1 MYLHDGYAK
10 KKIHV
15 PQIEP
20 MSLLWWFS
28 VFDVETAAQSV
39 SDALSA
45 IQRHPELINVQNGSG
60 WTALRLVTSVWS
72 LEDALVLVPALLQ
85 AGARS
90 SIAAHKGDIAP
101 VHAAA
106 REGKLQILRLFLAND
121 RTCAE
126 LATSEGLRPIHYACG
141 YRHMDIVTFL
151 VDQRVDVHA
160 RTHDGN
166 NCLHYCGALSWKQG
180 FDFMDLQGV
189 DGHVRNDRGFTA
201 WGKLYRDEI
210 QAAAGLLRQQRQH
223 VLSPIDAIRV
233 LQLKPNGSEQELLDE
248 MTEQRREEW
257 EQQHIVFAEAF
268 RSFRAGNSGRSPQPR
283 PQHAG
288 PEQADPE
295 FRTETRTF

>member
-1 MYLHDGYAK
+1 
-10 KKIHV
+10 
-15 PQIEP
+15 

-45 IQRHPELINVQNGSG
+45 IQRHPELINGQNESG
-60 WTALRLVTSVWS
+60 WTALRLVTSVWG

-85 AGARS
+85 AGA
-90 SIAAHKGDIAP
+90 ICIIPAHKGRVAP

-121 RTCAE
+121 PSSAE
-126 LATSEGLRPIHYACG
+126 LATSEGLRPIHYACE

-160 RTHDGN
+160 LTRDGN
-166 NCLHYCGALSWKQG
+166 NCLHYCGAVSWTQG
-180 FDFMDLQGV
+180 FDFMDSQGV
-189 DGHVRNDRGFTA
+189 DGHVRNERGWTA
-201 WGKLYRDEI
+201 WGKLYSDEI
-210 QAAAGLLRQQRQH
+210 QAAVGLLRQQRQH

-288 PEQADPE
+288 PAQADPE
-295 FRTETRTF
+295 FQTETRTF

>member
-1 MYLHDGYAK
+1 MIDVQR
-10 KKIHV
+10 IHV

-28 VFDVETAAQSV
+28 VFDVAPAAQSV
-39 SDALSA
+39 SNASSA
-45 IQRHPELINVQNGSG
+45 IQRHPELINVQNESG

-72 LEDALVLVPALLQ
+72 VDDALVLVPALLQ
-85 AGARS
+85 AGAS
-90 SIAAHKGDIAP
+90 ASIPARKGLIAP
-101 VHAAA
+101 VHAAS
-106 REGKLQILRLFLAND
+106 REGKLQILRHFLAND
-121 RTCAE
+121 PASAE
-126 LATSEGLRPIHYACG
+126 LATSEGLRPIHYACE

-151 VDQRVDVHA
+151 VDQRVDIHA

-180 FDFMDLQGV
+180 FDFIESQGV
-189 DGHVRNDRGFTA
+189 DGHVRNERGWTA
-201 WGKLYRDEI
+201 WGKLYSNEI
-210 QAAAGLLRQQRQH
+210 QAAVGLLKQQRQL

-283 PQHAG
+283 PQ
-288 PEQADPE
+288 QARSDPQ
-295 FRTETRTF
+295 FQTETRTF

>member
-1 MYLHDGYAK
+1 
-10 KKIHV
+10 
-15 PQIEP
+15 

-45 IQRHPELINVQNGSG
+45 IQRHPELINGQNESG
-60 WTALRLVTSVWS
+60 WTALRLVTSVWG

-85 AGARS
+85 ARAS
-90 SIAAHKGDIAP
+90 ATIPAHKGRIAP

-121 RTCAE
+121 PSSAD

-166 NCLHYCGALSWKQG
+166 NCLHYCGAVSWTQG
-180 FDFMDLQGV
+180 FDFMDSQGV
-189 DGHVRNDRGFTA
+189 DGHVRNERGWTA
-201 WGKLYRDEI
+201 WGKLYSDEI
-210 QAAAGLLRQQRQH
+210 QAAVGLLRQQRQH

-257 EQQHIVFAEAF
+257 EKQHIVFAEAF
-268 RSFRAGNSGRSPQPR
+268 RSFHARNSVQSPNLDFNR
-283 PQHAG
+283 RNLNKLIRNFG
-288 PEQADPE
+288 
-295 FRTETRTF
+295 

>member
-1 MYLHDGYAK
+1 
-10 KKIHV
+10 
-15 PQIEP
+15 
-20 MSLLWWFS
+20 MSHLWWFS

-39 SDALSA
+39 SNALSA
-45 IQRHPELINVQNGSG
+45 IKRHPELINVQNVSG

-90 SIAAHKGDIAP
+90 SIAAHKGLIAP

-121 RTCAE
+121 PSSAE
-126 LATSEGLRPIHYACG
+126 LATSEGLRPIHYACE

-151 VDQRVDVHA
+151 VDQRVDIHA

-180 FDFMDLQGV
+180 FDFMDSQGV
-189 DGHVRNDRGFTA
+189 DGHVRNERGWTA

-288 PEQADPE
+288 PAQADPE
-295 FRTETRTF
+295 FQTETRTF